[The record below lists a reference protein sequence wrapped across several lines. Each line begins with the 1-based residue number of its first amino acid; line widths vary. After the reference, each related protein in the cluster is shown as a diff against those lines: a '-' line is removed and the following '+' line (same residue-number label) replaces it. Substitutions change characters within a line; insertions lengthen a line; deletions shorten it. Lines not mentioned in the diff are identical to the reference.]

1 MRKLIGNKEF
11 YKRVLAISLPI
22 MLQNGIS
29 NFVSML
35 DNIMVGR
42 VGTEQMSGVSIV
54 NQLIF
59 IFYLCIF
66 GAISGAGIFT
76 AQFYGQKNMKGVRDT
91 LRFKLI
97 ICLVITAIAVTVMVV
112 FQNPLISLY
121 LHDGSAT
128 GDLAA
133 TLRYGKDYLW
143 IMMIGLVP
151 FAVEQSYSSTLRETG
166 ETVVPMRASIIAVFV
181 NLVLNYI
188 LIYGKFGMPVL
199 GVQGAAVATVIA
211 RFVQVAIVIAW
222 AHTAHKVKDAELLSL
237 GAAAPSSVEASLTS
251 GAATPATS
259 EAVLSGAVVKRK
271 LPYIEGTYESLRV
284 PWELVR
290 KIAIMGLPLLINEG
304 LWAAGIATQT
314 QCYSN
319 RGLSVIAALNISST
333 ITNVFNIVFIALG
346 DAVAIIVGQQLGSGE
361 HEKARDTAYKIIT
374 FSVSTCVVIGS
385 ILFFVGPFF
394 PDIYNTSVEVR
405 DLAGNFIR
413 CAAVCMPLHGYLHS
427 TYFTLRSG
435 GKTIITFLFDSFF
448 LWVVAVPLAYV
459 LTHFTALNIV
469 WIYLFCLLIEGIK
482 VIIGT
487 ILLRS
492 GVWMNTIVDDV

>member
-1 MRKLIGNKEF
+1 MRKLIGSKDF
-11 YKRVLAISLPI
+11 YKQVLAISLPI

-29 NFVSML
+29 NFVSRL

-42 VGTEQMSGVSIV
+42 IGTEQMSGVSIV

-59 IFYLCIF
+59 IYYLCIF

-91 LRFKLI
+91 FRFKLI
-97 ICLVITAIAVTVMVV
+97 ISLALTAIAAAILLL
-112 FQNPLISLY
+112 FENGLISLY

-133 TLRYGKDYLW
+133 TLRFGKDYLW
-143 IMMIGLVP
+143 IMVIGLVP

-188 LIYGKFGMPVL
+188 LIYGKLGLPAL
-199 GVQGAAVATVIA
+199 GVQGAAVATVIS
-211 RFVQVAIVIAW
+211 RFVQASIVISW
-222 AHTAHKVKDAELLSL
+222 AHRHLTKVPYME
-237 GAAAPSSVEASLTS
+237 GAYSHFSVPVS
-251 GAATPATS
+251 
-259 EAVLSGAVVKRK
+259 
-271 LPYIEGTYESLRV
+271 
-284 PWELVR
+284 LVR
-290 KIAIMGLPLLINEG
+290 KIAIMGAPLLLNEG
-304 LWAAGIATQT
+304 LWAAGIATQM

-319 RGLSVIAALNISST
+319 RGLSVIAAMNINST

-361 HEKARDTAYKIIT
+361 HEKARDTAYKIIA

-394 PDIYNTSVEVR
+394 PRIYNTSDEVKS
-405 DLAGNFIR
+405 LAGNFIR

-448 LWVVAVPLAYV
+448 LWVAAVPLAYV
-459 LTHFTALNIV
+459 LTHLQP
-469 WIYLFCLLIEGIK
+469 C
-482 VIIGT
+482 
-487 ILLRS
+487 ILYGS
-492 GVWMNTIVDDV
+492 I

>member
-11 YKRVLAISLPI
+11 YKQVLAISLPI

-91 LRFKLI
+91 FRFKVI
-97 ICLVITAIAVTVMVV
+97 ICLLLTGLAAFVFLT

-133 TLRYGKDYLW
+133 TLRYGMDYLW
-143 IMMIGLVP
+143 IMIIGLFP
-151 FAVEQSYSSTLRETG
+151 FALEQSYSSTLRETG

-188 LIYGKFGMPVL
+188 LIYGKLGMPVL
-199 GVQGAAVATVIA
+199 GVQGAAIATVIS
-211 RFVQVAIVIAW
+211 RFIQLGIVMVW
-222 AHTAHKVKDAELLSL
+222 SHKHTAKVPYME
-237 GAAAPSSVEASLTS
+237 GAYASFSVPLT
-251 GAATPATS
+251 
-259 EAVLSGAVVKRK
+259 LVK
-271 LPYIEGTYESLRV
+271 
-284 PWELVR
+284 
-290 KIAIMGLPLLINEG
+290 KIAVMGLPLLLNEG
-304 LWAAGIATQT
+304 LWAAGIATQM
-314 QCYSN
+314 QCYSI
-319 RGLSVIAALNISST
+319 RGLSVVAAMNINST

-361 HEKARDTAYKIIT
+361 HEKARDTAYKIIA

-385 ILFFVGPFF
+385 ILFFVGPLF
-394 PDIYNTSVEVR
+394 PRIYNTSDEVKQ
-405 DLAGNFIR
+405 LAGSFIR

-448 LWVVAVPLAYV
+448 LWVAAVPLAYA
-459 LTHFTALNIV
+459 LTHFTGMNIV
-469 WIYLFCLLIEGIK
+469 WIYLCCLLIEGIK
-482 VIIGT
+482 ILIGT
-487 ILLRS
+487 ILLRK
-492 GVWMNTIVDDV
+492 GVWMNTIVE

>member
-1 MRKLIGNKEF
+1 MRKLIGNKAF
-11 YKRVLAISLPI
+11 YKQVLAISLPI

-91 LRFKLI
+91 FRFKMI
-97 ICLVITAIAVTVMVV
+97 ICLVITAIAVTILLV
-112 FQNPLISLY
+112 FQDPLINLY

-128 GDLAA
+128 GDLEA

-143 IMMIGLVP
+143 IMMIGLIP

-181 NLVLNYI
+181 NLGLNYI
-188 LIYGKFGMPVL
+188 LIYGKFGLPAL
-199 GVQGAAVATVIA
+199 GVQGAAAATIIS
-211 RFVQVAIVIAW
+211 RFVQVGIVIAW
-222 AHTAHKVKDAELLSL
+222 AHSHTDKVPYMK
-237 GAAAPSSVEASLTS
+237 GA
-251 GAATPATS
+251 
-259 EAVLSGAVVKRK
+259 
-271 LPYIEGTYESLRV
+271 YESFRV
-284 PWELVR
+284 PLDLVK
-290 KIAIMGLPLLINEG
+290 KIAIMGMPLLINEG

-314 QCYSN
+314 QCYSV

-346 DAVAIIVGQQLGSGE
+346 DAVAIIVGQQLGSGD

-374 FSVSTCVVIGS
+374 FSVTSCVVIGS
-385 ILFFVGPFF
+385 ILFVVGPFF
-394 PDIYNTSVEVR
+394 PDIYNTSEEVR
-405 DLAGNFIR
+405 TLAGRFIR

-435 GKTIITFLFDSFF
+435 GKTIVTFLFDSFF
-448 LWVVAVPLAYV
+448 LWVVAVPLAFI
-459 LTHFTALNIV
+459 LTHYTQMHIV
-469 WIYLFCLLIEGIK
+469 WIYLSCLLVESVK

-492 GVWMNTIVDDV
+492 GVWMNTIVEKA

>member
-1 MRKLIGNKEF
+1 MRKLIGNKQF
-11 YKRVLAISLPI
+11 YKQVLAISLPI

-42 VGTEQMSGVSIV
+42 IGTEQMSGVSIV

-59 IFYLCIF
+59 IYYLCIF

-76 AQFYGQKNMKGVRDT
+76 AQFFGQKNMKGVRDT
-91 LRFKLI
+91 FRVKLI
-97 ICLVITAIAVTVMVV
+97 ISFILTGLAAAILLL
-112 FQNPLISLY
+112 FQNGLINLY

-133 TLRYGKDYLW
+133 TLGYGKDYLW
-143 IMMIGLVP
+143 IMVIGLVP
-151 FAVEQSYSSTLRETG
+151 FGVEQSYSSTLRETG

-188 LIYGKFGMPVL
+188 LIYGKLGMPVL
-199 GVQGAAVATVIA
+199 GVQGAAVATVIS
-211 RFVQVAIVIAW
+211 RFVQMSIVIVW
-222 AHTAHKVKDAELLSL
+222 AHRHLAKVPYME
-237 GAAAPSSVEASLTS
+237 GAYAGFSVPIPL
-251 GAATPATS
+251 
-259 EAVLSGAVVKRK
+259 VK
-271 LPYIEGTYESLRV
+271 
-284 PWELVR
+284 
-290 KIAIMGLPLLINEG
+290 KIIIMGAPLLLNEG
-304 LWAAGIATQT
+304 LWAAGIATQM

-319 RGLSVIAALNISST
+319 RGLSVIAAMNINST

-361 HEKARDTAYKIIT
+361 HEKAKDTAYKIIT

-394 PDIYNTSVEVR
+394 PWIYNTSDEVKS
-405 DLAGNFIR
+405 LAGSFIR

-448 LWVVAVPLAYV
+448 LWVAAVPLAYV
-459 LTHFTALNIV
+459 LTHFTSMHIV
-469 WIYLFCLLIEGIK
+469 WIYLCCLLVEGIK
-482 VIIGT
+482 VVIGS
-487 ILLRS
+487 ILLKK
-492 GVWMNTIVDDV
+492 GVWINTIVD

>member
-1 MRKLIGNKEF
+1 MRKLIGSKDF
-11 YKRVLAISLPI
+11 YKQVLAISLPI

-42 VGTEQMSGVSIV
+42 IGTEQMSGVSIV

-59 IFYLCIF
+59 IYYLCIF

-91 LRFKLI
+91 FRFKLI
-97 ICLVITAIAVTVMVV
+97 ISLALTAIAAAILLL
-112 FQNPLISLY
+112 FENGLISLY

-133 TLRYGKDYLW
+133 TLRFGKDYLW
-143 IMMIGLVP
+143 IMVIGLVP

-188 LIYGKFGMPVL
+188 LIYGKLGLPAL
-199 GVQGAAVATVIA
+199 GVQGAAVATVIS
-211 RFVQVAIVIAW
+211 RFVQASIVISW
-222 AHTAHKVKDAELLSL
+222 AHRHLTKVPYME
-237 GAAAPSSVEASLTS
+237 GAYSHFSVPVS
-251 GAATPATS
+251 
-259 EAVLSGAVVKRK
+259 
-271 LPYIEGTYESLRV
+271 
-284 PWELVR
+284 LVR
-290 KIAIMGLPLLINEG
+290 KIAIMGAPLLLNEG
-304 LWAAGIATQT
+304 LWAAGIATQM

-319 RGLSVIAALNISST
+319 RGLSVIAVMNINST

-361 HEKARDTAYKIIT
+361 HEKARDTAYKIIA

-394 PDIYNTSVEVR
+394 PRIYNTSDEVKS
-405 DLAGNFIR
+405 LAGNFIR

-448 LWVVAVPLAYV
+448 LWVAAVPLAYV
-459 LTHFTALNIV
+459 LTHFTSMHIV
-469 WIYLFCLLIEGIK
+469 WVYLCCLLVEGIK
-482 VIIGT
+482 VLIGT
-487 ILLRS
+487 ILLRK
-492 GVWMNTIVDDV
+492 GVWMNTIVE